1 MPLAGH
7 LKTGSGWP
15 GFDDLLGNSGSLEEL
30 VERVADR
37 EELLLQALR
46 IAGVGGWELDIASGT
61 LSWSEETYRIFGV
74 DPRTETPSSELFY
87 SLVHPGDRERML
99 ANQSRSSD
107 TGDIFDQEY
116 RIIRPDGELRYLNSR
131 AQVVPRGPRRV
142 NRFLGVVRDITE
154 RHRFEQAIESER
166 AKAARMQSELIHI
179 SRVSAMETM
188 ASALAHELNQP
199 LTAIANFAAA
209 ARALWAKDPLSEQL
223 PHANTEI
230 EESAQRAGEIIR
242 RLRSMTKRENG
253 NRSAVL
259 LAEAIRE
266 AGDLALTGTQTAI
279 SYDIPEDLRVEADR
293 IQLQQVIMNLVRNA
307 HEAMADDE
315 RGQIAISARRE
326 AAFVHIDVR
335 DEGPGI
341 PEALLPTIFN
351 SFVST
356 KQEGMGVGLSISRTI
371 IEAHGGQI
379 GAISK
384 PGDGTTFWIRL
395 PLEN

>member
-7 LKTGSGWP
+7 LKSGSGWP
-15 GFDDLLGNSGSLEEL
+15 GFDDLLGNSGSLAEL

-61 LSWSEETYRIFGV
+61 LSWSEETYRIFGI
-74 DPRTETPSSELFY
+74 DPRTETPSNELFY
-87 SLVHPGDRERML
+87 SLVHPEDRARML
-99 ANQSRSSD
+99 ANQDRSSG
-107 TGDIFDQEY
+107 TGDIFDQDY

-131 AQVVPRGPRRV
+131 AQVVPRGPRKV

-154 RHRFEQAIESER
+154 RHRFEQAIEAER
-166 AKAARMQSELIHI
+166 AKAARLQAELIHI

-223 PHANTEI
+223 AHANAEI
-230 EESAQRAGEIIR
+230 ESSAQRAGEIIR
-242 RLRSMTKRENG
+242 RLRSMTTRENG

-266 AGDLALTGTQTAI
+266 AGDLALAGTPTAI
-279 SYDIPEDLRVEADR
+279 SYDIPADLRVEADR
-293 IQLQQVIMNLVRNA
+293 IQLQQVIVNLVRNA
-307 HEAMADDE
+307 HDAME
-315 RGQIAISARRE
+315 GKKGGTISIVARRE
-326 AAFVHIDVR
+326 APFVHIDVR
-335 DEGPGI
+335 DEGTGI
-341 PEALLPTIFN
+341 PDDLLPTIFN

-379 GAISK
+379 GAISN
-384 PGDGTTFWIRL
+384 PGGGSTFWIKL
-395 PLEN
+395 PLAG